1 MKKILFIGDVFGK
14 PGRLCLKKVLPELKK
29 ELSPDVII
37 ANGENIASG
46 MGINEKKYLELLETG
61 IDALTLGNHSWHNKE
76 FLKEIDRCTH
86 VIRPGNYPPGTPGAE
101 KLIVKGVGI
110 INMLGRVFMKE
121 ADCPFRTADR
131 LIEEL
136 KKETKI
142 IIADFHA
149 EATSEKYAMG
159 WHLDGRATAVVGT
172 HTHVQTADERIL
184 PNGTAY
190 ISDAGMVG
198 AYNSVIGVEIAPIV
212 EKFLTLIPRRFEPAK
227 TGPWV
232 FNAVLISADETTG
245 KAAEIRRIFKVV
257 EEDGKQPEQKNS

>member
-14 PGRLCLKKVLPELKK
+14 PGRACVKKVLPDLKK
-29 ELSPDVII
+29 ELAPDVVI
-37 ANGENIASG
+37 ANGENIAAG

-61 IDALTLGNHSWHNKE
+61 IDAVTLGNHSWHNKE
-76 FLKEIDRCTH
+76 FLKEIDRCPRI
-86 VIRPGNYPPGTPGAE
+86 IRPGNYPPGTPGAE
-101 KLIVKGVGI
+101 KLVVNGVGI
-110 INMLGRVFMKE
+110 INLLGRVFMKE

-131 LIEEL
+131 LIGEI
-136 KKETKI
+136 KKETKVI
-142 IIADFHA
+142 VADFHA

-159 WHLDGRATAVVGT
+159 WYLDGRATAVFGT

-184 PNGTAY
+184 PCGTAY
-190 ISDAGMVG
+190 ITDTGMVG

-232 FNAVLISADETTG
+232 FNAVLISADESTG
-245 KAAEIRRIFKVV
+245 KATEIKRIFRVV
-257 EEDGKQPEQKNS
+257 QEDLDGKNN